1 MKDEGNQQT
10 QLFQI
15 NQSEESGKITI
26 NAHTTIGQLHQHLI
40 TPAVHYN
47 RIYST
52 CGRSITLKTRFIGW
66 LARPTQARART
77 RATHFNVGHI
87 AAGEAGAGARTHNT
101 LNTSTPCL
109 SYRVF
114 HVSTTMEG
122 LNGEQAFKRQ
132 KKIV

>member
-1 MKDEGNQQT
+1 M
-10 QLFQI
+10 
-15 NQSEESGKITI
+15 
-26 NAHTTIGQLHQHLI
+26 
-40 TPAVHYN
+40 
-47 RIYST
+47 
-52 CGRSITLKTRFIGW
+52 KTRFI
-66 LARPTQARART
+66 APRPTQARART

-122 LNGEQAFKRQ
+122 LNGEQAFKRR